1 MTHQGVSVLRSV
13 RTLLARAYRDD
24 PLLRWISPDDG
35 VREDV
40 AAAWLGLFAERYLE
54 SGHVDVLGDSDA
66 VAMWRM
72 PGDPPEPDGTLPTY
86 RGLLV
91 ALVGT
96 EHALE
101 VGEGLRRLG
110 DLVPAEPHVYLHFLA
125 VAPALQGQGLGAD
138 VLAPGLRRAAEAG
151 LGVHVEV
158 TNPQVVP
165 FYERV
170 GFEATGSVTL
180 GAAGPEAIGMWRPV
194 P

>member
-24 PLLRWISPDDG
+24 PLLRWIAPDDG
-35 VREDV
+35 VREEV

-54 SGHVDVLGDSDA
+54 SGHVDILGDGDA

-72 PGDPPEPDGTLPTY
+72 PGDPSEPDGTLPTY
-86 RGLLV
+86 RGLLT
-91 ALVGT
+91 ALVG
-96 EHALE
+96 EERAAE
-101 VGEGLRRLG
+101 VGEGLRRLR
-110 DLVPAEPHVYLHFLA
+110 DLVPAEPHVYLHFHA
-125 VAPALQGQGLGAD
+125 VAPDLQGQGLGEE

-158 TNPQVVP
+158 TNPRAVP

-170 GFEATGSVTL
+170 GFDATGSVTL
-180 GAAGPEAIGMWRPV
+180 GAAGPEVTAMWRPA